1 VATVLRGQG
10 FFLHQVT
17 TPKQFERA
25 KKMSK
30 IFFARQKKCDGGNEK
45 RKVSVTWK
53 SKEENSLAPKEKRK
67 RKRKRTRVTK

>member
-25 KKMSK
+25 KKCPKYFCPSK
-30 IFFARQKKCDGGNEK
+30 EMQRGNEK
-45 RKVSVTWK
+45 
-53 SKEENSLAPKEKRK
+53 EKCLLIHGKAKKKIARPQNK
-67 RKRKRTRVTK
+67 NKKNTCH